1 MKKKYQLVLLI
12 IVCTFSKLSG
22 AQVLVDS
29 ILVENNYRSFHFNK
43 PAVDTKNF
51 EIIFV
56 LHGSGGNGL
65 QMMPPA
71 AKLENISASE
81 HVILVYANGYKNF
94 WNECRKAATSL
105 ANIENVNEQAF
116 FEGMLAYFHSKY
128 QTNPSRFFVIGL
140 SGGGHTAY
148 KLAMTMPGKC
158 RGISAVVANVPDTTN
173 MDCEGSGK
181 PVAVLIS
188 NGTND
193 NTNPYNGGNMTING
207 KSWGEVRST
216 ERSFQYWA
224 SLAGY
229 SGNPTVE
236 EIPDTVVNKQTITRY
251 TYSSKDKPE
260 VTLLKINGGEHTFPQ
275 DIDIFLESWKFF
287 KREMEREKRF

>member
-1 MKKKYQLVLLI
+1 V
-12 IVCTFSKLSG
+12 V
-22 AQVLVDS
+22 ADS
-29 ILVENNYRSFHFNK
+29 ILVENNYRSFYFNK
-43 PAVDTKNF
+43 PAENTKNF

-71 AKLENISASE
+71 KKLEEISMQE
-81 HVILVYANGYKNF
+81 HVMLVYANGYKNF

-116 FEGMLAYFHSKY
+116 FDGMLAYFHEKY
-128 QTNPSRFFVIGL
+128 QTNANRFFVIGL
-140 SGGGHTAY
+140 SGGGHMAY
-148 KLAMTMPGKC
+148 KLAMTMPSKC
-158 RGISAVVANVPDTTN
+158 KAISSVVANVPDTTN
-173 MDCEGSGK
+173 MDCASSGK

-193 NTNPYNGGNMTING
+193 HTNPYNGGNMTING
-207 KSWGEVRST
+207 NSWGEVRSS

-236 EIPDTVVNKQTITRY
+236 EIPDTIVNNQTITRY

-260 VTLLKINGGEHTFPQ
+260 VTLLKVNGGEHTFPQ
-275 DIDIFLESWKFF
+275 DMDIFLESWKFF
-287 KREMEREKRF
+287 KREMEREKR

>member
-22 AQVLVDS
+22 AQVIVDS
-29 ILVENNYRSFHFNK
+29 ILVEKNYRSFHFNK

-71 AKLENISASE
+71 AKLENISAGE
-81 HVILVYANGYKNF
+81 HVMLVYANGYKNF

-128 QTNPSRFFVIGL
+128 QTNASRFFVIGL
-140 SGGGHTAY
+140 SGGGHMAY

-251 TYSSKDKPE
+251 SYSSKDKPE
-260 VTLLKINGGEHTFPQ
+260 VTLLKINGGEHAFPQ

-287 KREMEREKRF
+287 KREIEREKR